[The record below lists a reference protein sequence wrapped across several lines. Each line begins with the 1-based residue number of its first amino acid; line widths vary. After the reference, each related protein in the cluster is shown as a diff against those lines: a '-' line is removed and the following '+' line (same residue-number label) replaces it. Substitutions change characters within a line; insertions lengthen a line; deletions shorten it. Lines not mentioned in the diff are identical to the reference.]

1 MSDEFDI
8 HEHRRK
14 RNTELEQQTA
24 YLTAELE
31 RMYALLS
38 AVLLMAS
45 RTVGCDP
52 MLVLDAACE
61 LTDTNPAVA
70 AVWE

>member
-1 MSDEFDI
+1 MSEFDI

-14 RNTELEQQTA
+14 RNQQLEQETA
-24 YLTAELE
+24 YLAAELE

-61 LTDTNPAVA
+61 LTDTNPALA
-70 AVWE
+70 AVWQ

>member
-1 MSDEFDI
+1 MSEFDI
-8 HEHRRK
+8 HEHRRL
-14 RNTELEQQTA
+14 RNR
-24 YLTAELE
+24 ELE
-31 RMYALLS
+31 RDNEYLQAEVERLYALLS
-38 AVLLMAS
+38 AILLMAS

-52 MLVLDAACE
+52 MIVLDAACE

>member
-1 MSDEFDI
+1 MSEFDI
-8 HEHRRK
+8 HEYRRR
-14 RNTELEQQTA
+14 RNQ
-24 YLTAELE
+24 ELE
-31 RMYALLS
+31 RDNEYLAGEVERLYALLS

-45 RTVGCDP
+45 RTVGCSP
-52 MLVLDAACE
+52 ALILEAACE

>member
-1 MSDEFDI
+1 MSEFDI

-14 RNTELEQQTA
+14 RNQ
-24 YLTAELE
+24 ELE
-31 RMYALLS
+31 RDNEYLAAEVERLYGLLS
-38 AVLLMAS
+38 ALLLMAS
-45 RTVGCDP
+45 RTVGCSP
-52 MLVLDAACE
+52 ALVLDAACE